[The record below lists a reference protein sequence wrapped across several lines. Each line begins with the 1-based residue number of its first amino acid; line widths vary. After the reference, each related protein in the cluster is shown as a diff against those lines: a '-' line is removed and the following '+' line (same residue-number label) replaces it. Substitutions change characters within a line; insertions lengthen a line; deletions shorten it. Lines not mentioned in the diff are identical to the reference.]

1 MSQLSE
7 RRRRLEPRIG
17 EEMPVAGFKFLKS
30 SRLVAGLAVA
40 ASAALGIGLGGGA
53 ADAAPLQ
60 QITTTGYDLG
70 TFGDHDYCHGA
81 VRATLT
87 SPRRG
92 VVNVKLTSHGFVGN
106 GPGWAKNPRCN
117 VLFIV
122 IPASYRETHIPASF
136 GRRPGETVSRDIVT
150 GSGVNVFSIGAFAKN
165 TAVRAPSGS
174 EVAVWMLVP

>member
-1 MSQLSE
+1 
-7 RRRRLEPRIG
+7 
-17 EEMPVAGFKFLKS
+17 MPVAGFKFRKS

-60 QITTTGYDLG
+60 QATTTGYDFG

-81 VRATLT
+81 VRAKLT

-92 VVNVKLTSHGFVGN
+92 VVNVKLTSHGFTGN
-106 GPGWAKNPRCN
+106 GRGWAKNPKCG

-122 IPASYRETHIPASF
+122 TTGYIHESYINASF
-136 GRRPGETVSRDIVT
+136 GSKPGESVSRDIAT
-150 GSGVNVFSIGAFAKN
+150 GSGVNIINISPYAKN
-165 TAVRAPSGS
+165 TPVRVPMGA
-174 EVAVWMLVP
+174 EFAAWLVVP